1 MKHKEPSMNSIERRL
16 REVIVDRLRVED
28 HLVTTEARFVED
40 LGATSLDVI
49 ELVMTFEEEFG
60 YAIPDEAAEMMNTFG
75 DALAFLEKA
84 DDNKAGR

>member
-1 MKHKEPSMNSIERRL
+1 MSTIERRL

-28 HLVTTEARFVED
+28 HLVTSEARFVED

-60 YAIPDEAAEMMNTFG
+60 YEIPDHAAEDIHTFG
-75 DALAFLEKA
+75 DALHFLEKA
-84 DDNKAGR
+84 DDTKAGRRSSSN